1 MTELRW
7 ILLVAGLALIAGMY
21 LWGIRSR
28 SRSAAVDPGRAT
40 TVEPGRRPVLPS
52 GADDM
57 DADVDTDVGLDS
69 SMGVDVDVDTYMDS
83 DAGIDRTA
91 GRLEPRIRGDEPV
104 SLVHD
109 VVPRI
114 DVDVDG
120 LRAGRREPTLGQRR
134 TITTERGPEAAEPH
148 APTPVADLDSQTA
161 VEARAQ
167 RIVALRVVAPLP
179 SRFEGSL
186 LQEALLAEHFEFG
199 RYEIF
204 HRLDPS
210 GRPLISLA
218 SLREPGTF
226 DPATMA
232 GAAYSGVALFA
243 VLPGPLTAQQAFEQL
258 FATARSLAARLGGHV
273 QDERGVPLTA
283 QRVVRLREDML
294 AFDRGR
300 ADPERR

>member
-28 SRSAAVDPGRAT
+28 SRSAAVSPDQSTAI
-40 TVEPGRRPVLPS
+40 EPRSRSAAPAGHPDTDAGV
-52 GADDM
+52 GTDM
-57 DADVDTDVGLDS
+57 DTDADPDVDFDVGMDT
-69 SMGVDVDVDTYMDS
+69 GV
-83 DAGIDRTA
+83 GIDRTA
-91 GRLEPRIRGDEPV
+91 GRLEPRIRGDER
-104 SLVHD
+104 SRLVHE
-109 VVPRI
+109 VVPLVE
-114 DVDVDG
+114 VDDDG
-120 LRAGRREPTLGQRR
+120 RRTGRREPTLGQRR
-134 TITTERGPEAAEPH
+134 ANVAESPASDVEPPAAEPGRD
-148 APTPVADLDSQTA
+148 TDSQTA

-186 LQEALLAEHFEFG
+186 LQEALLVEHFEFG

-258 FATARSLAARLGGHV
+258 FSTARSLAARLGGHM
-273 QDERGVPLTA
+273 QDERGIPLTA
-283 QRVVRLREDML
+283 QRVVRIREEML

-300 ADPERR
+300 AEPDRR

>member
-28 SRSAAVDPGRAT
+28 SRSAAVDPGRSTAI
-40 TVEPGRRPVLPS
+40 EPRSRSAKLDDD
-52 GADDM
+52 ADADAGIGM
-57 DADVDTDVGLDS
+57 DADLDADVD
-69 SMGVDVDVDTYMDS
+69 VDVEMRIDA

-91 GRLEPRIRGDEPV
+91 GRLEPRIRSDDRAP
-104 SLVHD
+104 LVHE
-109 VVPRI
+109 VVPLVE
-114 DVDVDG
+114 VDEDG
-120 LRAGRREPTLGQRR
+120 MRTGRREPTMGQRR
-134 TITTERGPEAAEPH
+134 AVVSERPAQATEPPAPEPDEDP
-148 APTPVADLDSQTA
+148 DSQTA

-179 SRFEGSL
+179 SLFEGSL

-226 DPATMA
+226 EPATMA

-243 VLPGPLTAQQAFEQL
+243 VLPGPLTGQQAFEQL
-258 FATARSLAARLGGHV
+258 FSTARSLAARLGGHM

-283 QRVVRLREDML
+283 QRVVRMREDML

-300 ADPERR
+300 ADPDRR

>member
-7 ILLVAGLALIAGMY
+7 ILLAAGLALIAGMY
-21 LWGIRSR
+21 LWGIRAR
-28 SRSAAVDPGRAT
+28 SRSAASEPGRAT
-40 TVEPGRRPVLPS
+40 AIEPRGRLVAQAEDS
-52 GADDM
+52 TM
-57 DADVDTDVGLDS
+57 DADTGTDTDVEVGTDA
-69 SMGVDVDVDTYMDS
+69 

-91 GRLEPRIRGDEPV
+91 GRLEPRIRSDERAPR
-104 SLVHD
+104 VHD
-109 VVPRI
+109 VVPL
-114 DVDVDG
+114 VEVDG
-120 LRAGRREPTLGQRR
+120 EGVRTGRREPTMGQQRAAAP
-134 TITTERGPEAAEPH
+134 ER
-148 APTPVADLDSQTA
+148 PTMSADTPATDPAHDPDSQTA
-161 VEARAQ
+161 VEARTQ

-186 LQEALLAEHFEFG
+186 LQEALFAEHFEFG

-204 HRLDPS
+204 HRMDSS

-258 FATARSLAARLGGHV
+258 FATARSLAARLGGHM

-283 QRVVRLREDML
+283 QRVMRLREDML
-294 AFDRGR
+294 AFDRGG
-300 ADPERR
+300 ADPDRR

>member
-7 ILLVAGLALIAGMY
+7 ILLVAGLALIAGLY
-21 LWGIRSR
+21 LWGIRAR
-28 SRSAAVDPGRAT
+28 SRSAASEAGRAT
-40 TVEPGRRPVLPS
+40 AIEPRGRFVPVPV
-52 GADDM
+52 
-57 DADVDTDVGLDS
+57 DVDTDVDTGTDVDIE
-69 SMGVDVDVDTYMDS
+69 MDIDVDVDSGRDP

-91 GRLEPRIRGDEPV
+91 GRREPRIRSEERAP
-104 SLVHD
+104 LVHD
-109 VVPRI
+109 VVPL
-114 DVDVDG
+114 VEVDG
-120 LRAGRREPTLGQRR
+120 DGARTSRREPTMGQHRAAAP
-134 TITTERGPEAAEPH
+134 ERPASAAGPPASGPAEDP
-148 APTPVADLDSQTA
+148 DSQTA

-204 HRLDPS
+204 HRLDAS
-210 GRPLISLA
+210 GRPLMSLA

-226 DPATMA
+226 EPATMA
-232 GAAYSGVALFA
+232 GAAYSGVALFT
-243 VLPGPLTAQQAFEQL
+243 VLPGPLTSQQAFEQL
-258 FATARSLAARLGGHV
+258 FSTARSLAARLGGHM

-283 QRVVRLREDML
+283 QRVQRLREDMI

-300 ADPERR
+300 ADPDRR